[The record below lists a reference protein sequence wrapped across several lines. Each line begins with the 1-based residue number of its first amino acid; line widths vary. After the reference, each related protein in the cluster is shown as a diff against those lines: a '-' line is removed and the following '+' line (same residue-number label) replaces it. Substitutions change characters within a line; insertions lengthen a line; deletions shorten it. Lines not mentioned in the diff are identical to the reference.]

1 MPTSDPFPASRAIP
15 EGGLARMRELEA
27 LIRRYDELYYQQ
39 ATQEI
44 PDADYDLLMRELEG
58 LERLHPTLVSP
69 DSPTKRVGG
78 GVASEFAAVTHRRP
92 MMSLANAM
100 DEAEFRAF
108 DERIRRFLEER
119 APAEG
124 FVYSCEP
131 KFDGLAMSLTYEA
144 GELVLA
150 ATRGDGTTG
159 ENVTENIFTIKD
171 IPRSLTGQR
180 DDLPRVFEVRGEVY
194 IRKDEFKAL
203 NDARV
208 ARGEPAFVN
217 PRNTAAGSLRQL
229 DPAMTAA
236 RPLRFFA
243 YALGDV
249 DGGNPPRT
257 QHEVLAWLAELGLPV
272 MQDEVHTLT
281 GTDAVCARYRELITC
296 RHELPMEIDGMVVKV
311 DSLALQAE
319 LGQVSKSPRWAV
331 AMKFPP
337 EERSTRLRD
346 IELRV
351 GRTGAITPS
360 AILEPVYV
368 GGATV
373 SRATLHNEDEI
384 RRKDLRIGDLVIVRR
399 AGDVIPEIVRSIPE
413 HRTGAERDFVFPT
426 ECPVCGSPAERSG
439 GEAVSRCSNPVD
451 CPAQL
456 REALIHWA
464 GRNTMDIDGLGE
476 KNIDTFLKFGLIRS
490 VAELYNLTAPQ
501 LADLDRFGEKSAQN
515 LILAIDASRTR
526 SLDRFLFGLGI
537 RHVGQSLSEILAKRF
552 GTLDAVRAA
561 TLDELL
567 ATDEVGPKV
576 AESILA
582 YFSNDRVH
590 SLLAELDSHGVRPTP
605 VELAAR
611 PEGGP
616 DLTGQTWVF
625 TGTLET
631 MTRDDAEAIVKRH
644 GGKASGSV
652 SKKTT
657 VVVAGPGAGSK
668 EAKARELGVDVID
681 EPTFRQRLGLE

>member
-1 MPTSDPFPASRAIP
+1 
-15 EGGLARMRELEA
+15 MRELEA

-58 LERLHPTLVSP
+58 LERQHPTAASP
-69 DSPTKRVGG
+69 DSPTKKVSG
-78 GVASEFAAVTHRRP
+78 GVASEFAPVTHRRP

-100 DEAEFRAF
+100 DEGEFRAF

-119 APAEG
+119 APEGG

-131 KFDGLAMSLTYEA
+131 KFDGLAMSLTYES

-171 IPRSLTGQR
+171 IPRSLRGPR
-180 DDLPRVFEVRGEVY
+180 ADLPRVFEVRGEVY

-208 ARGEPAFVN
+208 SRGEPAFVN

-229 DPAMTAA
+229 DPAMTAS

-272 MQDEVHTLT
+272 MREQVHTLT
-281 GTDAVCARYRELITC
+281 GVDAVCARYRELITR

-319 LGQVSKSPRWAV
+319 LGQVSKSPRWAI

-337 EERSTRLRD
+337 EERSTRLVD

-384 RRKDLRIGDLVIVRR
+384 RRKDLRLGDLVIVRR

-413 HRTGAERDFVFPT
+413 KRTGAERDFVFPT
-426 ECPVCGSPAERSG
+426 ACPVCGSPAERPA

-476 KNIDTFLKFGLIRS
+476 KNVDTFLKFGLIRS
-490 VAELYNLTAPQ
+490 VADLYTLTAPQ
-501 LADLDRFGEKSAQN
+501 LADLDRFAEKSAQN

-582 YFSNDRVH
+582 YFGNVRVH
-590 SLLAELDSHGVRPTP
+590 ALLEGLEARGVKPTP
-605 VELAAR
+605 VAIEAR

-668 EAKARELGVDVID
+668 ETKARELGVEVID

>member
-1 MPTSDPFPASRAIP
+1 MPTSDPAAFSITVPQGP
-15 EGGLARMRELEA
+15 EARLRELEA
-27 LIRRYDELYYQQ
+27 LIRRYDELYYLQ
-39 ATQEI
+39 AKQEI
-44 PDADYDLLMRELEG
+44 PDADYDRLLRELEA
-58 LERLHPTLVSP
+58 LEREHPTLASP

-78 GVASEFAAVTHRRP
+78 GVATEFGSAVHRRP
-92 MMSLANAM
+92 MLSLSNAM
-100 DEAEFRAF
+100 DDGEFRAF
-108 DERIRRFLEER
+108 DDRIRRFLDER
-119 APAEG
+119 APARG

-131 KFDGLAMSLTYEA
+131 KFDGLAMSLTYEG

-159 ENVTENIFTIKD
+159 ENVTENVFTIKD
-171 IPRSLTGQR
+171 VPRSLRGSR
-180 DDLPRVFEVRGEVY
+180 ESLPRAFEVRGEVY

-203 NDARV
+203 NDARA
-208 ARGEPAFVN
+208 ARGEPTFVN

-249 DGGNPPRT
+249 DGGSPPRT

-272 MQDEVHTLT
+272 MQGEVRTLT
-281 GTDAVCARYRELITC
+281 GVDAVCERYRELIDC

-319 LGQVSKSPRWAV
+319 LGQVSRSPRWAV

-337 EERSTRLRD
+337 EERSTRLLG

-384 RRKDLRIGDLVIVRR
+384 RRKNLRIGDLVIVRR

-413 HRTGAERDFVFPT
+413 QRTGAEREFEFPT
-426 ECPVCGSPAERSG
+426 ACPICGSPAERPD

-464 GRNTMDIDGLGE
+464 ARNTMDIDGLGE
-476 KNIDTFLKFGLIRS
+476 KNVDTFLKFELIRS
-490 VAELYNLTAPQ
+490 VADLYTLTAAQ
-501 LADLDRFGEKSAQN
+501 LADLDRFAEKSAQN
-515 LILAIDASRTR
+515 LIAAIDASRTR
-526 SLDRFLFGLGI
+526 SLDRFLFALGI
-537 RHVGQSLSEILAKRF
+537 RHVGERLSELLAKRF
-552 GTLDAVRAA
+552 GTLDAVRSA
-561 TLDELL
+561 THDELL

-576 AESILA
+576 AESIRA
-582 YFSNDRVH
+582 YFGNERVH
-590 SLLAELDSHGVRPTP
+590 ALLAELDAHGVKPTP
-605 VELAAR
+605 VLIAAR

-616 DLTGQTWVF
+616 DLTNQTWVF
-625 TGTLET
+625 TGTLQT

-657 VVVAGPGAGSK
+657 VVVAGPGSGSK
-668 EAKARELGVDVID
+668 EVKARELGVQVID
-681 EPTFRQRLGLE
+681 EPTFRKRLVLD